1 MRPAEASTTPPQ
13 PRPRPHYAL
22 WLLALGLLLYLPDL
36 GRPVVRR
43 QQELRVVMTAR
54 DMVQT
59 GRWLEPHFLNEPRLR
74 KPPLMYWLVGAVYQV
89 GAPVNSAAWS
99 RLPSALAGITFL
111 GLLYGLGGPLLGR
124 RRAFVA
130 ALVAGA
136 SLITLRQA
144 RLAETDMTLA
154 LLTAAS
160 ALAGFRA
167 LRGGASAWWL
177 AAWIAA
183 GLGFLIK
190 GPAAIT
196 LPPLAWLAFA
206 LTQRRRVRAPWSV
219 PAFWIGLAICI
230 ALIAP
235 WYVWIHL
242 RQNAATDRQLE
253 AEVNA
258 LLVESHHQ
266 GPIVYYV
273 YTLLQAMLPWGA
285 LLPVLLVPAW
295 RMAARRPG
303 VAFAIAW
310 LATSFLVLSVIS
322 SKQIHYAL
330 LLVAPASLVVG
341 AGLHTHR
348 RWASRLIRYM
358 TRGFPVLLA
367 VAAVALAG
375 YLIIRVAPL
384 PILPV
389 AGTMLGLV
397 LAVAGLRNRRPLEW
411 RMAMAT
417 AALALLLPGGIRA
430 REASG
435 SAGTGMRGAVQ
446 AAMSQVPAE
455 TAVLCVGS
463 MHGAAA
469 FYAGQPARFPATLT
483 EAWHT
488 ATPGTLV
495 LATWKDDARPAAAA
509 LPVAPLAE
517 GLDRA
522 YYTAALLKPARP

>member
-1 MRPAEASTTPPQ
+1 MRPAEAPPPPQ
-13 PRPRPHYAL
+13 PRPRPRYAL

-74 KPPLMYWLVGAVYQV
+74 KPPLMYWIVGAVYQA
-89 GAPVNSAAWS
+89 GAPVASAAWS
-99 RLPSALAGITFL
+99 RLPSALAGLAFL
-111 GLLYGLGGPLLGR
+111 GLLYGLGAQLLGR
-124 RRAFVA
+124 RRAFAA

-154 LLTAAS
+154 LLTAAA

-167 LRGGASAWWL
+167 LRGGPSTWWL
-177 AAWIAA
+177 GAWIAA
-183 GLGFLIK
+183 GFGFLIK

-206 LTQRRRVRAPWSV
+206 LTQRRRVRAPWSA
-219 PAFWIGLAICI
+219 PTFWVGLTACI

-242 RQNAATDRQLE
+242 RQDAATDRQLE

-266 GPIVYYV
+266 GPVVYYV
-273 YTLLQAMLPWGA
+273 YTLLQAMLPWGV
-285 LLPVLLVPAW
+285 LLPALLVPAW

-310 LATSFLVLSVIS
+310 LATSFLVLSAIS

-341 AGLHTHR
+341 AGLHARR
-348 RWASRLIRYM
+348 RWADRLIRGVA
-358 TRGFPVLLA
+358 RGFPILLA

-375 YLIIRVAPL
+375 FVIIRVAPL

-389 AGTMLGLV
+389 AGTALGLV
-397 LAVAGLRNRRPLEW
+397 LAVAALRSRRPLEG
-411 RMAMAT
+411 RMALAT
-417 AALALLLPGGIRA
+417 AALALLLPAGIRA
-430 REASG
+430 RESGG
-435 SAGTGMRGAVQ
+435 SAGTAMRRTVQ
-446 AAMSQVPAE
+446 LAMHQVAADTP
-455 TAVLCVGS
+455 VLCVGS
-463 MHGAAA
+463 MHGASA
-469 FYAGQPARFPATLT
+469 FYCGRPARFPSTLP

-488 ATPGTLV
+488 ATPGTLI
-495 LATWKDDARPAAAA
+495 LATWKDDDRPAPSD
-509 LPVAPLAE
+509 LPVPPLAE

-522 YYTAALLKPARP
+522 CYTAALLKPAHP

>member
-1 MRPAEASTTPPQ
+1 VRPAETSTPPQ
-13 PRPRPHYAL
+13 PRSRPRYAL

-74 KPPLMYWLVGAVYQV
+74 KPPLMYWLVGAVYRA

-206 LTQRRRVRAPWSV
+206 LTQRRQVRAPWSV
-219 PAFWIGLAICI
+219 PTFWIGLAICS

-266 GPIVYYV
+266 GPVVYYV
-273 YTLLQAMLPWGA
+273 YTLLQAMLPWGV

-330 LLVAPASLVVG
+330 LLVAPTSLVVG

-389 AGTMLGLV
+389 AGTMLGL
-397 LAVAGLRNRRPLEW
+397 GPRR
-411 RMAMAT
+411 
-417 AALALLLPGGIRA
+417 
-430 REASG
+430 
-435 SAGTGMRGAVQ
+435 RGAAQ
-446 AAMSQVPAE
+446 SAPAGM
-455 TAVLCVGS
+455 AHGDGHRCA
-463 MHGAAA
+463 GAAA
-469 FYAGQPARFPATLT
+469 ARRHPRAGSQRVRRDRDARRRTGRDEPGARRDRGALRGVHARRGGVLLRASPARFPATLT

-509 LPVAPLAE
+509 LPVFAA
-517 GLDRA
+517 GRRA
-522 YYTAALLKPARP
+522 WIVPATRRRC